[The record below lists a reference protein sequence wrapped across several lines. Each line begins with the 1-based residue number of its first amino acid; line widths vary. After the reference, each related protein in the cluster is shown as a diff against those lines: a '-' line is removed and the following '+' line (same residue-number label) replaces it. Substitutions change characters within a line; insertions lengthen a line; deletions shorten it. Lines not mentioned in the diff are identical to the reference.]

1 MRGEG
6 IVDGFCMG
14 DVLDTC
20 GYMGCDCCWTEA
32 AGTGGSMMLEI
43 AGDALALKA
52 VPGDMVWAGGLKELC
67 EGIAGV

>member
-1 MRGEG
+1 
-6 IVDGFCMG
+6 
-14 DVLDTC
+14 
-20 GYMGCDCCWTEA
+20 
-32 AGTGGSMMLEI
+32 MLEI